1 MAPTVQVEALMTP
14 SMVLA
19 LPARAQMSPF
29 ADGCRAAALDF
40 VNRVSVRADK
50 HTLAQWLR
58 GPYCRH
64 VVALSPMRT
73 RKVDASGLLRGALE
87 RLMVNARQQVSDAI
101 LAARD
106 PGDGVAFGYSAL
118 AAGHVYRS
126 RDVDGLEG
134 WVPVS
139 HPRMRLVDR
148 VLSLVAA
155 DYLFRSDDYENALFA
170 CVRCENLVFDASRIE
185 GRVCAAH
192 QSDVR
197 ELVPGAVAD
206 PERAIA

>member
-1 MAPTVQVEALMTP
+1 MTP

-19 LPARAQMSPF
+19 LPAQAKMTPF
-29 ADGCRAAALDF
+29 ADGCRAAVLDF

-50 HTLAQWLR
+50 HTLAEWLR
-58 GPYCRH
+58 GPYRSH

-73 RKVDASGLLRGALE
+73 RKVDSSGLLRGMLE
-87 RLMVNARQQVSDAI
+87 RLMVNARQQVTEAL

-106 PGDGVAFGYSAL
+106 PGEGVAFGYSAL

-126 RDVDGLEG
+126 RDVEGIEG

-148 VLSLVAA
+148 VMSLVAA
-155 DYLFRSDDYENALFA
+155 DYLLRSEDYESALFA
-170 CVRCENLVFDASRIE
+170 CVRCVNLVFDSSRAE
-185 GRVCAAH
+185 GRTCAAH

-197 ELVPGAVAD
+197 ELVPGPVAEG
-206 PERAIA
+206 ERQIA